1 MAELFLEILS
11 EEVPAGMQNRAA
23 DDFKRLICSGLKDAG
38 LEFSSADVFVTPRR
52 MALVVN
58 DLPLCQP
65 DINEEKKGPSVN
77 APEQA
82 LAGFLKGNGL
92 SSIDEAEIREL
103 SRGQFYFVV
112 IDKKGQAT
120 IDVLKK
126 IVPNALRAITW
137 AKSMRWGNEVQRWV
151 RPIQSILCLFES
163 AVVAFDFAGV
173 SSGNKTFGHR
183 FLSSGPLQVKEY
195 EDYRKQLL
203 TAKVMLDPADRR
215 KLIQD
220 AAFKLVE
227 AEGLVLKD
235 DPGLLDEVTGLVE
248 WPVVYM
254 GSIDDVFMDVP
265 AEALILS
272 MRKHQ
277 KYFSCLD
284 KAGNLST
291 RFVVVAN
298 TETLDGGKQIIA
310 GNERVLRA
318 RLSDAKFFWDHDR
331 KTTLASKA
339 PALKD
344 RIFHAKLGTIDEKM
358 DRVRVLA
365 VSIASHVSGADK
377 DQVHSASRLAKADL
391 STGMVAEFPDL
402 QGIIGRYYA
411 LHDGES
417 VEVADA
423 IAEHYSPVGPNDA
436 CPSKPVSVCIALA
449 DKLDTLVGF
458 FVIDEK
464 PTGSKD
470 PYALRRAALSIIRLI
485 LENNLRLPLS
495 SFFTQ
500 SFGLFGQGQNP
511 SDDLL
516 SFFADR
522 LKVHLKEQG
531 VRYDYVDAVFSL
543 GGEDD
548 LVRLLARVMALSEFL
563 ATDDGENLLIAYRRA
578 ANILRIEEKKD
589 SRSYDTVTDVDMF
602 ALDEEKLLFRGL
614 EDGAILISNAVLAE
628 NFGSAMQSLAKIR
641 GPVDAF
647 FDKVK
652 VNDDNIATR
661 ENRLKL
667 LSLIR
672 SALDGV
678 ADFSKVEA

>member
-1 MAELFLEILS
+1 LHIKAY
-11 EEVPAGMQNRAA
+11 A
-23 DDFKRLICSGLKDAG
+23 
-38 LEFSSADVFVTPRR
+38 
-52 MALVVN
+52 
-58 DLPLCQP
+58 
-65 DINEEKKGPSVN
+65 
-77 APEQA
+77 
-82 LAGFLKGNGL
+82 
-92 SSIDEAEIREL
+92 
-103 SRGQFYFVV
+103 
-112 IDKKGQAT
+112 
-120 IDVLKK
+120 
-126 IVPNALRAITW
+126 
-137 AKSMRWGNEVQRWV
+137 
-151 RPIQSILCLFES
+151 
-163 AVVAFDFAGV
+163 
-173 SSGNKTFGHR
+173 
-183 FLSSGPLQVKEY
+183 
-195 EDYRKQLL
+195 DYREQLL
-203 TAKVMLDPADRR
+203 SAKVMLDPVDRG
-215 KLIQD
+215 KLIHD
-220 AAFKLVE
+220 TAFKLAK
-227 AEGLVLKD
+227 AEGLALKD
-235 DPGLLDEVTGLVE
+235 DPGLLNEVTGLVE

-265 AEALILS
+265 AEALISS

-284 KAGNLST
+284 KGGNLST
-291 RFVVVAN
+291 RFVLVAN

-318 RLSDAKFFWDHDR
+318 RLSDAKFFWDQDR

-344 RIFHAKLGTIDEKM
+344 RIFHAKLGTLDEKM
-358 DRVRVLA
+358 DRVKALA
-365 VSIASHVSGADK
+365 VDIASHVAGADK
-377 DQVHSASRLAKADL
+377 DQVYAASCLAKADL
-391 STGMVAEFPDL
+391 STGMVGEFPDL

-411 LHDGES
+411 LHDGEN

-423 IAEHYSPVGPNDA
+423 IAEHYSPVGPSDA

-458 FVIDEK
+458 FAIDEK

-470 PYALRRAALSIIRLI
+470 PYALRRAALGVIRLI
-485 LENNLRLPLS
+485 LENNLRLPL
-495 SFFTQ
+495 FNLFLQ
-500 SFGLFGQGQNP
+500 SFGRYGQGQNP

-531 VRYDYVDAVFSL
+531 IRHDCIDAVFSL

-548 LVRLLARVMALSEFL
+548 LVRLLARVSALSEFL
-563 ATDDGENLLIAYRRA
+563 ATDDGDNLLIAYRRA
-578 ANILRIEEKKD
+578 ANILKIEEKKD
-589 SRSYDTVTDVDMF
+589 CRSYDTLTDLGLF
-602 ALDEEKLLFRGL
+602 ASDEEKILFTGL
-614 EDGAILISNAVLAE
+614 EACSNLISDAVVVE
-628 NFGSAMQSLAKIR
+628 NFSVAMQALAKLR

-647 FDKVK
+647 FDKVI
-652 VNDDNIATR
+652 VNDDNKIIR